1 MKRLAIAVVMTGC
14 FSSRGGESSKS
25 CPVDNTVELGLQE
38 DVDKLAGCPRVGG
51 IVIRTGATINLAPL
65 KELEEITADLSIG
78 PTIGLDEAAFNGL
91 ERVGGTIRV
100 VSNGSLRGL
109 YFPRMQQIGRVEI
122 ENNAVLTTISLPRV
136 TAVEG
141 ALVIADNDSLEL
153 ISAPALATV
162 GKELV
167 IAGNGKLNLVEIS
180 RLASVEAVRIEG
192 NPKVPAEI
200 AEQLASKSAL
210 AKPPAP

>member
-1 MKRLAIAVVMTGC
+1 MTRLAIALVMTGC
-14 FSSRGGESSKS
+14 FSSRGGDSQAS
-25 CPVDNTVELGLQE
+25 CPVDSTVELGLQE
-38 DVDKLAGCPRVGG
+38 DVVKLAGCPRVGG

-91 ERVGGTIRV
+91 LRVGGTIRV
-100 VSNGSLRGL
+100 FSNGSLRGL

-153 ISAPALATV
+153 VSAPMLTTV

-167 IAGNGKLNLVEIS
+167 LASNSKLNLVEIS
-180 RLASVEAVRIEG
+180 RLGSAEAVRIEG
-192 NPKVPAEI
+192 NPKVPAEVV
-200 AEQLASKSAL
+200 AQLQSKSEL
-210 AKPPAP
+210 AKPSTP